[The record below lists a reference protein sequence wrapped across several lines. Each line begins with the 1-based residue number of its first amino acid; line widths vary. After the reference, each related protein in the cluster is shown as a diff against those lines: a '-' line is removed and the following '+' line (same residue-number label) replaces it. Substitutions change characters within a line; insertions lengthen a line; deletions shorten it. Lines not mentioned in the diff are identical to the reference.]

1 MKLIEL
7 ESVRSTNDYVKE
19 NAGSL
24 VSPSMVVARAQTAG
38 RGQRGNSWESEPGAN
53 LTFSVF
59 VRLHGFPARRQ
70 FAVSEA
76 VALAVADTLGAFGV
90 EAKVKWPN
98 DIYVGDRK
106 ICGILIEHSLMGA
119 ELMHTIAGAGVNVNQ
134 KRFLSPAPNP
144 VSMWQ
149 LLGRET
155 QLAAVRDEMVRRL
168 ESAFSRIAGEE
179 GRQRVHKE
187 FSGRLWRGDGKAY
200 PFRDTATGEVFEA
213 SIAGIDPDG
222 PLRLRLDCGQE
233 REYLFKQVEFLL

>member
-38 RGQRGNSWESEPGAN
+38 RGQRGNSW
-53 LTFSVF
+53 
-59 VRLHGFPARRQ
+59 
-70 FAVSEA
+70 
-76 VALAVADTLGAFGV
+76 V

-134 KRFLSPAPNP
+134 KRFLGPAPNP

-168 ESAFSRIAGEE
+168 ESAFSRIADEE

-200 PFRDTATGEVFEA
+200 PFGDRRGLR
-213 SIAGIDPDG
+213 GIDSGHRPRR
-222 PLRLRLDCGQE
+222 PSALAT
-233 REYLFKQVEFLL
+233 

>member
-1 MKLIEL
+1 
-7 ESVRSTNDYVKE
+7 
-19 NAGSL
+19 
-24 VSPSMVVARAQTAG
+24 
-38 RGQRGNSWESEPGAN
+38 
-53 LTFSVF
+53 
-59 VRLHGFPARRQ
+59 
-70 FAVSEA
+70 
-76 VALAVADTLGAFGV
+76 
-90 EAKVKWPN
+90 
-98 DIYVGDRK
+98 
-106 ICGILIEHSLMGA
+106 MGA
-119 ELMHTIAGAGVNVNQ
+119 ELMHTIAGAGINVNQ

-155 QLAAVRDEMVRRL
+155 QLVAVRDEMVRRL
-168 ESAFSRIAGEE
+168 ESAFSRIADEE
-179 GRQRVHKE
+179 GRQRVHQE